1 MSELINPFM
10 HFQIIKDDYRQ
21 ESKVEHKLSDIIL
34 LTICGV
40 LSGHD
45 GWDGIIDFGHARLD
59 FLKRYGHFEAGIPS
73 ADTLSRVMGM
83 INPVALQ
90 RSFIAWMKDCH
101 TLTDGEVIAID
112 GKTLRGS
119 YDRSKGKGT
128 IHMVNAFATANRMSI
143 GQLKVDSKS
152 NEITAIPK
160 LLDLLDVKGCLITI
174 DAMGC
179 QKKIAQKIL
188 DKEADYLLA
197 VKGNQGMLEQAFDD
211 YFRMDMLQD
220 FDGSSYSTQEKSH
233 GRIETRV
240 ALVNRDLSVLGDIE
254 HEWPGLKS
262 MGIVASIRQE
272 SAVATEQDV
281 SIRYYICS
289 KELEAQTLLEA
300 TRSHWGVEVMHWSL
314 DTAFCE
320 DNSRIRADDRAEAFA
335 RIRQICLNLLKSETT
350 FKGGIKRKRM
360 NCAMD
365 EKYLSKV
372 LESLT

>member
-10 HFQIIKDDYRQ
+10 HFQIIKDYRQ
-21 ESKVEHKLSDIIL
+21 ESKAEHKLSDIIL

-45 GWDGIIDFGHARLD
+45 SWDGIIDFGHARLG

-128 IHMVNAFATANRMSI
+128 IHMVNAFATANGTSI
-143 GQLKVDSKS
+143 GQQKVDSKS

-197 VKGNQGMLEQAFDD
+197 VKGNQGMLEQAFDN

-220 FDGSSYSTQEKSH
+220 FDSSAYSTQEKSH

-254 HEWPGLKS
+254 HEWPELKS

-281 SIRYYICS
+281 RIRYYICS

-300 TRSHWGVEVMHWSL
+300 TRSHWCVEVMHWSL

-335 RIRQICLNLLKSETT
+335 RIRQMCLNLLKSETT

>member
-10 HFQIIKDDYRQ
+10 HIQIIKDYRQ

-119 YDRSKGKGT
+119 YDRSKGKRT
-128 IHMVNAFATANRMSI
+128 IHMVNAFATANGMSI

-174 DAMGC
+174 DAMGS
-179 QKKIAQKIL
+179 QKKIAQKIR

-335 RIRQICLNLLKSETT
+335 RIRQMCLNLLKSETT

>member
-1 MSELINPFM
+1 M
-10 HFQIIKDDYRQ
+10 HFQIIKDYRQ

-90 RSFIAWMKDCH
+90 RRFIAWMKDCH

-128 IHMVNAFATANRMSI
+128 IHMVNAFATANGMSI

-240 ALVNRDLSVLGDIE
+240 ALVNRGLSVLGDIE

-281 SIRYYICS
+281 STRYYICS

-320 DNSRIRADDRAEAFA
+320 DNSRIRAGDRAEAFA

-350 FKGGIKRKRM
+350 F
-360 NCAMD
+360 
-365 EKYLSKV
+365 
-372 LESLT
+372 

>member
-10 HFQIIKDDYRQ
+10 HFQIIKDYRQ

-45 GWDGIIDFGHARLD
+45 GWDGIIDFGNARLD
-59 FLKRYGHFEAGIPS
+59 FLKRYSHFEAGIPS
-73 ADTLSRVMGM
+73 ADTLSSVMGM

-119 YDRSKGKGT
+119 YDRS
-128 IHMVNAFATANRMSI
+128 
-143 GQLKVDSKS
+143 
-152 NEITAIPK
+152 
-160 LLDLLDVKGCLITI
+160 
-174 DAMGC
+174 
-179 QKKIAQKIL
+179 
-188 DKEADYLLA
+188 
-197 VKGNQGMLEQAFDD
+197 KGNQGMLEQAFDD

-240 ALVNRDLSVLGDIE
+240 ALVNRNLSVLGDIE

-281 SIRYYICS
+281 SILYYICS

-350 FKGGIKRKRM
+350 FKGGFKRKRM

>member
-10 HFQIIKDDYRQ
+10 HFQIIKDYRQ

-45 GWDGIIDFGHARLD
+45 GWDGIIDFGNARLD

-119 YDRSKGKGT
+119 YDRSKGKRT

-197 VKGNQGMLEQAFDD
+197 AKGNQGMLEQAFDD

-254 HEWPGLKS
+254 HEWPGFKS

-300 TRSHWGVEVMHWSL
+300 TRSHWGVAVMHWSL

>member
-1 MSELINPFM
+1 
-10 HFQIIKDDYRQ
+10 
-21 ESKVEHKLSDIIL
+21 
-34 LTICGV
+34 
-40 LSGHD
+40 
-45 GWDGIIDFGHARLD
+45 
-59 FLKRYGHFEAGIPS
+59 PS

-101 TLTDGEVIAID
+101 TLTDGKVIAID

-128 IHMVNAFATANRMSI
+128 IHMVNAFATANGMSI
-143 GQLKVDSKS
+143 GQQKVDSKS

-211 YFRMDMLQD
+211 YFRMDMLHD
-220 FDGSSYSTQEKSH
+220 FDGSAYSTQEKSH

-254 HEWPGLKS
+254 HEWPELKS

>member
-1 MSELINPFM
+1 M
-10 HFQIIKDDYRQ
+10 
-21 ESKVEHKLSDIIL
+21 
-34 LTICGV
+34 
-40 LSGHD
+40 
-45 GWDGIIDFGHARLD
+45 
-59 FLKRYGHFEAGIPS
+59 PS

-90 RSFIAWMKDCH
+90 RSFITWMKDCH

-112 GKTLRGS
+112 GETLRGS

-128 IHMVNAFATANRMSI
+128 IHMVNALATANGMSI

-211 YFRMDMLQD
+211 YLRMDMLHD
-220 FDGSSYSTQEKSH
+220 FDGSSYSYTEKSH

-254 HEWPGLKS
+254 HEWPELKS
-262 MGIVASIRQE
+262 MGTVASIRQE

-300 TRSHWGVEVMHWSL
+300 TCSH
-314 DTAFCE
+314 
-320 DNSRIRADDRAEAFA
+320 
-335 RIRQICLNLLKSETT
+335 
-350 FKGGIKRKRM
+350 
-360 NCAMD
+360 
-365 EKYLSKV
+365 
-372 LESLT
+372 

>member
-10 HFQIIKDDYRQ
+10 HFQIIKDYRQ

-45 GWDGIIDFGHARLD
+45 GWDGIIDFGNARLD

-112 GKTLRGS
+112 GKTLRDS
-119 YDRSKGKGT
+119 YDRSKGKET
-128 IHMVNAFATANRMSI
+128 IHMVNAFATANGMSI

-179 QKKIAQKIL
+179 QKKIAQKIR

>member
-10 HFQIIKDDYRQ
+10 HFQIIKDYRQ

-45 GWDGIIDFGHARLD
+45 GWDGIIDFGNARLD

-119 YDRSKGKGT
+119 YDRSKGKET
-128 IHMVNAFATANRMSI
+128 IHMVNAFATANGMSI

-179 QKKIAQKIL
+179 QKKIAQKIR

>member
-10 HFQIIKDDYRQ
+10 HFQIIKDYRQ

-45 GWDGIIDFGHARLD
+45 GWDGIIDFGNARLD

-101 TLTDGEVIAID
+101 ILTDGEVIAID

>member
-10 HFQIIKDDYRQ
+10 HFQIIKDYRQ

-59 FLKRYGHFEAGIPS
+59 FLKRYGHFEAGMPS

-128 IHMVNAFATANRMSI
+128 IHMVNAFATANGMSI
-143 GQLKVDSKS
+143 GQQKVDSKS

-254 HEWPGLKS
+254 HEWPELKS

-281 SIRYYICS
+281 RILYYICS
-289 KELEAQTLLEA
+289 KVHISEHSDQSFRDYPITHFGLN
-300 TRSHWGVEVMHWSL
+300 RSL
-314 DTAFCE
+314 IP
-320 DNSRIRADDRAEAFA
+320 R
-335 RIRQICLNLLKSETT
+335 
-350 FKGGIKRKRM
+350 
-360 NCAMD
+360 
-365 EKYLSKV
+365 LSDHF
-372 LESLT
+372 

>member
-10 HFQIIKDDYRQ
+10 HFQIIKDYRQ

-45 GWDGIIDFGHARLD
+45 GWDGIIDFGNARLD

-101 TLTDGEVIAID
+101 ILTDGEVIAID

-143 GQLKVDSKS
+143 GQLKVNSKS

>member
-1 MSELINPFM
+1 M
-10 HFQIIKDDYRQ
+10 HFQIIKDYRQ

-45 GWDGIIDFGHARLD
+45 GWDGIIDFGNARLD

-73 ADTLSRVMGM
+73 ADTLSRVMDM

-128 IHMVNAFATANRMSI
+128 IHMVNAFATANGMSI

-233 GRIETRV
+233 GRIEMRV
-240 ALVNRDLSVLGDIE
+240 ALVNRDLSFLGDIE
-254 HEWPGLKS
+254 HEWPELKS

>member
-10 HFQIIKDDYRQ
+10 HFQIIKDYRQ

-45 GWDGIIDFGHARLD
+45 GWDGIIDFGHARSD

-300 TRSHWGVEVMHWSL
+300 TGSHWGVEVMHWSL

-320 DNSRIRADDRAEAFA
+320 DNSCIRADDRAEAFA
-335 RIRQICLNLLKSETT
+335 KLRQICLNLLKSETT

-360 NCAMD
+360 NYAMD

>member
-10 HFQIIKDDYRQ
+10 HFQIIKDYRQ

-128 IHMVNAFATANRMSI
+128 IHMVNAFATANGMSI

-179 QKKIAQKIL
+179 QKKIAQKIC

-289 KELEAQTLLEA
+289 KEWEAQTLLEA

>member
-10 HFQIIKDDYRQ
+10 HFQIIKDYRQ

-45 GWDGIIDFGHARLD
+45 GWDGIIDFGNARLD

-128 IHMVNAFATANRMSI
+128 IHMVNAFAKANGMSI

-179 QKKIAQKIL
+179 QKKIAQKIR

-335 RIRQICLNLLKSETT
+335 RIIQICLNLLKSETT

-372 LESLT
+372 LESFT

>member
-10 HFQIIKDDYRQ
+10 HFQIIKDYRQ

-45 GWDGIIDFGHARLD
+45 SWDGIIDFGHARLD

-128 IHMVNAFATANRMSI
+128 IHMVNAFATANGMSI
-143 GQLKVDSKS
+143 GQQKVDSKS

-179 QKKIAQKIL
+179 QKKIVQKIL

-211 YFRMDMLQD
+211 YF
-220 FDGSSYSTQEKSH
+220 
-233 GRIETRV
+233 
-240 ALVNRDLSVLGDIE
+240 
-254 HEWPGLKS
+254 
-262 MGIVASIRQE
+262 
-272 SAVATEQDV
+272 
-281 SIRYYICS
+281 
-289 KELEAQTLLEA
+289 
-300 TRSHWGVEVMHWSL
+300 
-314 DTAFCE
+314 
-320 DNSRIRADDRAEAFA
+320 
-335 RIRQICLNLLKSETT
+335 
-350 FKGGIKRKRM
+350 
-360 NCAMD
+360 
-365 EKYLSKV
+365 
-372 LESLT
+372 

>member
-10 HFQIIKDDYRQ
+10 HFQIIKDYRQ

-45 GWDGIIDFGHARLD
+45 GWDGIIDFGNARLD

-289 KELEAQTLLEA
+289 KELEAQTLLET